1 MLDDAT
7 PTEASVGV
15 PRCMW
20 CSAVLPSESETTC
33 PTCGATLVGEGD
45 NQVPG
50 VTAIDAEAIIR
61 GSRDQKP
68 QRRNRLMSWIS
79 GDYPEEDRPAPPGS
93 LDPPPLEV
101 RREMLRLELEAQ
113 VANLQAE
120 AGALAAEQAVE
131 AVEAGAPPE
140 AAIADAA
147 ATVAAV
153 DEATADAAE
162 LAAPTPEEIATG
174 EVAAEPRDPASAPE
188 AAADDATAAPAA
200 GAPDAAEPAAPTT
213 ADPEEDPA
221 PA

>member
-7 PTEASVGV
+7 PTEASVEV

-20 CSAVLPSESETTC
+20 CSAVLPSDSETTC

-45 NQVPG
+45 NPVPG

-61 GSRDQKP
+61 GGRDQKP

-93 LDPPPLEV
+93 LEPPPLEV

-174 EVAAEPRDPASAPE
+174 EAEPLEPAAAPE
-188 AAADDATAAPAA
+188 AAASAA
-200 GAPDAAEPAAPTT
+200 DTAEPAASTS
-213 ADPEEDPA
+213 ADPGEDPA